1 MVDRVIPAVSKHIA
15 TEDTLA
21 CGDIGVGADK
31 AAYRRVI
38 ILALQVIKACFLG
51 GRLART
57 LFLPLVGIAKAIP
70 TNGYLF
76 QVSLIAIHNMTVG
89 YSSNSCTN

>member
-1 MVDRVIPAVSKHIA
+1 MTGRDV
-15 TEDTLA
+15 
-21 CGDIGVGADK
+21 GVGINE
-31 AAYRRVI
+31 AAYRRIVI
-38 ILALQVIKACFLG
+38 PALEIIEARFLG
-51 GRLART
+51 EQLAKT
-57 LFLPLVGIAKAIP
+57 LFLSLVGIAKAIP

>member
-1 MVDRVIPAVSKHIA
+1 MVDRVIPAVCEHVASQDA
-15 TEDTLA
+15 LSS
-21 CGDIGVGADK
+21 GDVGIGIDESTDL
-31 AAYRRVI
+31 RIVI
-38 ILALQVIKACFLG
+38 SALEIIEAGFLG
-51 GRLART
+51 ERLAKT
-57 LFLPLVGIAKAIP
+57 LFLSLVGIAKAIP